1 MKKIENIVIFIF
13 TIFLSVLIFLLAVKG
28 DIGEPL
34 AFQNT
39 NRSTVVG
46 GPFESSGSTSR
57 FALTESLAEN
67 GTVFF
72 SEDLAKFS
80 SPDLVYHNGKYSTIF
95 TPGVSF
101 LGLPLYQFG
110 SIFGMPQVGAYAT
123 VTLFALINIF
133 LIAAV
138 ARKLGAN
145 LAAGLLAGVTFA
157 FATNAFSYATT
168 YTQHIMSSSVLLGAL
183 LIAAAKPNF
192 LLSVL
197 LGVLAGLGLLLDIP
211 NAFMLLP
218 VAAFFLARHIK
229 IEKKQLRSYLTVKAG
244 FLFVIVGL
252 LPLLFLYGW
261 YNHEISGS
269 YTSLAQF
276 IGRVDYEDSKLPK
289 LPEKVDAYAEKL
301 PFSTR
306 ILLPGF
312 YTLLLSDERSWL
324 FYSPVLLL
332 GLIGGYLAYKKKETN
347 ALATTILGVLTINI
361 LLYAMFG
368 DPWGGWGFGP
378 RYLIPGAAML
388 AVLLAVALQ
397 RYARNVFFIVG
408 FIALFL
414 YSSLINVVGVLTTTQ
429 VPPRHE
435 VVGDNLQIPW
445 TFAYNFQL
453 FEANRLGSLIY
464 NLFFS
469 SSISSQVYGGIVIG
483 LVVLLAGFL
492 YMMVIFDEGRRK

>member
-1 MKKIENIVIFIF
+1 MKNIETIVI
-13 TIFLSVLIFLLAVKG
+13 TLLTVFLSVIIFLLSIKG
-28 DIGEPL
+28 DAGVPIAYQG
-34 AFQNT
+34 AD
-39 NRSTVVG
+39 RSTVVG

-101 LGLPLYQFG
+101 LGLPFYKLG
-110 SIFGMPQVGAYAT
+110 GIFGMPQVGAYAT
-123 VTLFALINIF
+123 VTLFALVNIL

-138 ARKLGAN
+138 AKKLGAGM
-145 LAAGLLAGVTFA
+145 AAGLLAGVTFA
-157 FATNAFSYATT
+157 FASNAFSYATT
-168 YTQHIMSSSVLLGAL
+168 YTQHVMSSAVLLGAL
-183 LIAAAKPNF
+183 LIAAAKPNLF
-192 LLSVL
+192 FSIL

-218 VAAFFLARHIK
+218 IAILFIAKHIK
-229 IEKKQLRSYLTVKAG
+229 IEKKQLKSYLTLKAG

-252 LPLLFLYGW
+252 VPLLFLYGW

-269 YTSLAQF
+269 YSTLAQF

-347 ALATTILGVLTINI
+347 ILATTILGVLTINI

-368 DPWGGWGFGP
+368 DPWGGWAFGP

-388 AVLLAVALQ
+388 SVLLAVALQ
-397 RYARNVFFIVG
+397 RFARNIFFIVG
-408 FIALFL
+408 FIGLFL
-414 YSSLINVVGVLTTTQ
+414 YSALINTVGVLTTTQ

-435 VVGDNLQIPW
+435 VIGDSLQIPW

-453 FEANRLGSLIY
+453 FDANRLGSLVY

-469 SSISSQVYGGIVIG
+469 SILSSQVYGGIVIG